1 MPEVVGYPISNNLSD
16 WILADA
22 FDDAARQIL
31 TEAYHDQQPQKPGP
45 EVLFK
50 DWEKCV
56 L

>member
-1 MPEVVGYPISNNLSD
+1 MELVELVEHLE
-16 WILADA
+16 LLV
-22 FDDAARQIL
+22 L

-50 DWEKCV
+50 DWEKRV